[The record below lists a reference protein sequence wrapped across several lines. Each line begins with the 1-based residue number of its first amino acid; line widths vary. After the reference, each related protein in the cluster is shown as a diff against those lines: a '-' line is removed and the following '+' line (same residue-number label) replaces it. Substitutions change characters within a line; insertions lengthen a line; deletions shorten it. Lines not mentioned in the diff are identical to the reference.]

1 MRGERTANV
10 RWLSGEHRVTPSGD
24 GPEPDRATDPPT
36 TLHRSDGEGGRMRGV
51 EWARVDRWLWSIRL
65 YRTRT
70 DATAACRAGHVAV
83 NGAGAKPATRVRA
96 GDRVEAR
103 THGRD
108 RVFEVVEPLERRVGA
123 ARAAECALDH
133 SPPAAARLEEVFAR
147 EPGAGRPTKRER
159 RQLDRL
165 RS

>member
-1 MRGERTANV
+1 
-10 RWLSGEHRVTPSGD
+10 
-24 GPEPDRATDPPT
+24 
-36 TLHRSDGEGGRMRGV
+36 MRGV
-51 EWARVDRWLWSIRL
+51 ESARVDQWLWSVRF
-65 YRTRT
+65 YKTRT

-83 NGAGAKPATRVRA
+83 NGTAAKPATRVRA

-103 THGRD
+103 TRGRD
-108 RVFEVVEPLERRVGA
+108 RVFEVVEPVDKRVGA

-133 SPPAAARLEEVFAR
+133 SPPAPARLDEVFAR
-147 EPGAGRPTKRER
+147 APGAGRPTKRER